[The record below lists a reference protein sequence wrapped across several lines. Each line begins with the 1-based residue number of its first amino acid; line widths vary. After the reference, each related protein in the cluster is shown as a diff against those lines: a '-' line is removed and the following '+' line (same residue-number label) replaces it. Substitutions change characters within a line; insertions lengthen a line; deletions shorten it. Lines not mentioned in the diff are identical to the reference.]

1 MRETNPSFMNGVPEL
16 LVLRLI
22 RDREMYGYELVQA
35 IRDRSSDMISIGEGV
50 VYPVLHALEQGGALA
65 SRRKSANGRSRVYYT
80 ITAAGLRRLD
90 ELTGT
95 WSRLA
100 DAVRTVLA
108 GAPHAEPV

>member
-35 IRDRSSDMISIGEGV
+35 IRDRSADTISIGEGV
-50 VYPVLHALEQGGALA
+50 VYPVLHALEQGGALS
-65 SRRKSANGRSRVYYT
+65 SRRKSVSGRSRVYYT
-80 ITAAGLRRLD
+80 ITAAGMRRLD

-95 WSRLA
+95 WTRLT

-108 GAPHAEPV
+108 GAPHAEPI

>member
-1 MRETNPSFMNGVPEL
+1 MRDTNPSFMNGVPEL

-35 IRDRSSDMISIGEGV
+35 IRDRSSETISIGEGV
-50 VYPVLHALEQGGALA
+50 VYPVLHALEQNGALS
-65 SRRKSANGRSRVYYT
+65 SRRKSVSGRSRVYYS

-95 WSRLA
+95 WTRLT

-108 GAPHAEPV
+108 GAPHVEPV